1 MSGKL
6 HQVHVEYAPAEDR
19 LLLKFNTVN
28 REELRFWLTRKF
40 VKSFWDA
47 LQKLL
52 GDTGGAGTFSDPVL
66 RKAMV
71 GLEQERAAPADR
83 FRQPFAEKPSKFPL
97 GEAPV
102 LVIGF
107 TYGQPQRIG
116 GTGRI
121 AFETESGHEVTLPAD
136 STLLHSL
143 SKMLLGINAKTGWDL
158 ALSPGYT
165 VGETPGR
172 PARVH

>member
-40 VKSFWDA
+40 VKTFWDA

-52 GDTGGAGTFSDPVL
+52 GDTGGAGAFSDPVL

-71 GLEQERAAPADR
+71 GLEQERAAPAER
-83 FRQPFAEKPSKFPL
+83 F
-97 GEAPV
+97 APV
-102 LVIGF
+102 SYTHLDVYKRQI
-107 TYGQPQRIG
+107 
-116 GTGRI
+116 TGCSRTT
-121 AFETESGHEVTLPAD
+121 ASPCRNGS
-136 STLLHSL
+136 STS
-143 SKMLLGINAKTGWDL
+143 W
-158 ALSPGYT
+158 
-165 VGETPGR
+165 
-172 PARVH
+172 